1 MIIMKLRN
9 DPAWILNQF
18 GMIPKL
24 VLSIIVMRFMQPF
37 FSVSKRCTCSTMLA
51 DILREPY
58 RIIYM

>member
-1 MIIMKLRN
+1 MELKN

-18 GMIPKL
+18 GMIPKP
-24 VLSIIVMRFMQPF
+24 VLSIVVTTQSF
-37 FSVSKRCTCSTMLA
+37 FVSKRCTRSTMLA